1 MMLALLQVMFFTR
14 TVTDI
19 LGRFIPHSWL
29 PTTRKGLHA
38 MTIIKLAATPLA
50 FWYIMAKPFLSD
62 SLVIAYI
69 AVFWLQSGAVNSVS
83 FVLAEKWSSSAL
95 QGKAG
100 GLLAFVFQLSC
111 LVALGIAF
119 LMQKYCHP
127 FKSHWS

>member
-1 MMLALLQVMFFTR
+1 MFFTR
-14 TVTDI
+14 TVSDI

-29 PTTRKGLHA
+29 PTSRRGLHA
-38 MTIIKLAATPLA
+38 MTIIKLAAMPLA

-62 SLVIAYI
+62 ALVIAYI

-83 FVLAEKWSSSAL
+83 FVLAEKWSSTAM

-100 GLLAFVFQLSC
+100 GLLAFTFQASC

-119 LMQKYCHP
+119 CLQKFCSA
-127 FKSHWS
+127 FNSHWS